1 MLVACPQLEK
11 AFAAFNK
18 DVNKLQQLKQAF
30 KVATETGCT
39 ESIVYADVETLIRSM
54 DTVLDEFGAKKRH
67 ADTTTYKIWDQGGQE
82 VHFRVLKTDGTR
94 SLSLGAIL
102 STRILHLHTYAAL
115 TPR

>member
-30 KVATETGCT
+30 KVATDNGCT

-54 DTVLDEFGAKKRH
+54 DTVLDEFGTTKRH

-82 VHFRVLKTDGTR
+82 VRLLKTDGTR

-102 STRILHLHTYAAL
+102 STRILHLHTYAAH
-115 TPR
+115 TQR